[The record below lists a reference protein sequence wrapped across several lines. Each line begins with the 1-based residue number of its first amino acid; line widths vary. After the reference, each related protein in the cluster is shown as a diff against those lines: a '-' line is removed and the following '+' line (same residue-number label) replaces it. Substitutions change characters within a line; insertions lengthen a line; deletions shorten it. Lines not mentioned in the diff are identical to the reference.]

1 MLNVLNMR
9 AWYNFKENTK
19 NKLLISSLLSLMIT
33 ITGAT
38 YAIAAP
44 SGGTDRAFT
53 KISIPARQT
62 TSYLATSRSK
72 ETDNKYSYVKID
84 TFDTCEKVKVAFS
97 GGVSAGWGY
106 LYDKQITTSD
116 KGTWVKCEYTEN
128 TGAAVVGAPIVL
140 GAKNAVYSS
149 SSVAILQDMWITN
162 KLNWSCNIF
171 IDITTSFGENLW
183 NILLK
188 QILFY
193 A

>member
-1 MLNVLNMR
+1 
-9 AWYNFKENTK
+9 
-19 NKLLISSLLSLMIT
+19 MIT

-44 SGGTDRAFT
+44 SGGTDREFT

-84 TFDTCEKVKVAFS
+84 S

-149 SSVAILQDMWITN
+149 SSAGYIAVYVNYQ
-162 KLNWSCNIF
+162 
-171 IDITTSFGENLW
+171 
-183 NILLK
+183 
-188 QILFY
+188 
-193 A
+193 